1 MTRKTRTIIT
11 LEVTVPQPPGYTQKT
26 LLDWMREVL
35 RREGSPFKSFETQI
49 RVTGRS
55 ITYLTPR
62 ELSSNNPREV
72 PPQ

>member
-1 MTRKTRTIIT
+1 MTRKTRTILT
-11 LEVTVPQPPGYTQKT
+11 LEATVPQPPGYTQKA
-26 LLDWMREVL
+26 LLDWMKDVL

-62 ELSSNNPREV
+62 DLSNDKPRE
-72 PPQ
+72 